1 MAVER
6 ESVDRK
12 QPEPEPQ
19 PEVTH
24 ELIERRAFEL
34 WLVRGGTP
42 EENWLEAERE
52 LRREYGG

>member
-1 MAVER
+1 VAAER
-6 ESVDRK
+6 ETAEPNR
-12 QPEPEPQ
+12 PEPP

-24 ELIERRAFEL
+24 EMIERRAFEL

-52 LRREYGG
+52 LRREYGVR